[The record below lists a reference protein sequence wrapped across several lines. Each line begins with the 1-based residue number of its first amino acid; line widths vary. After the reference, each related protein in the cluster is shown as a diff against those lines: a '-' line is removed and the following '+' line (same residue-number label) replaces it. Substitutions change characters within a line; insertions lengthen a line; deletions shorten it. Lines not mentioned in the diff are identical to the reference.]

1 LPFCRV
7 ESVQQ
12 ELVAAYVK
20 LIGLDDFF
28 DYNTVDPLLD
38 PTLLS
43 VNTMIMMH
51 LFLQRQQF
59 MKLFDKLSPGKSSNN
74 AYTKAYRLAKLNK
87 QIEWTRNSKNP
98 KYCTKEVD
106 IWLASPYATAPPNR
120 NRTCPCCH
128 R

>member
-1 LPFCRV
+1 M
-7 ESVQQ
+7 
-12 ELVAAYVK
+12 AAYVK

-59 MKLFDKLSPGKSSNN
+59 MKLFEKLSPEKSSNS
-74 AYTKAYRLAKLNK
+74 AYAQSYQLAKCKQKIEKQLNRK
-87 QIEWTRNSKNP
+87 DPR
-98 KYCTKEVD
+98 YCRDEVAM
-106 IWLASPYATAPPNR
+106 WLASAYSTPAPPIHR
-120 NRTCPCCH
+120 KCPCCH